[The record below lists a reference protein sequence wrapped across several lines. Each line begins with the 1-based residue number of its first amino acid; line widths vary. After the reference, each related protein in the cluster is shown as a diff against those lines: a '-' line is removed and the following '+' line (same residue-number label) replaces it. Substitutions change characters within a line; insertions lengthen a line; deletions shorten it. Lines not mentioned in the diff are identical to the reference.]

1 MICKKEKCTGCFACY
16 NICPKNAI
24 KMEEDIYGYIYPQ
37 IDRQK
42 CIECGAC
49 QKICPQCNEEIR
61 FKEPLEAFA
70 AYSNDEEIRE
80 KSTSGGV
87 ATVFYKK
94 IIENGGVGFG
104 LANIKNNKFCFMKV
118 DTIEKISDVKGSKYV
133 HGYIER
139 TYKEIE
145 EELKKRK
152 VLFIGTP
159 CQVAGLK
166 AFLRKNYEN
175 LITVDLIC
183 HGVPSQKLL
192 LEEFK
197 RLNLKVDNI
206 DRVSFRSEKGYFLKC
221 YQKKNIILDIPM
233 DKSYYYKGFMDA
245 LFMREN
251 CYNCIFSRPERVS
264 DITIGDF
271 WGLDTEAKINI
282 SPEKGISVVLPITDK
297 GNDFWNECKY
307 DFNYE
312 KREIQEA
319 VNGNTQLEK
328 TVIKNKN
335 YNKFRKYY
343 IKYGFEKSY
352 NKCMSIKQ
360 RMKNN
365 SFIYNTYKKLKELR
379 NEQ

>member
-1 MICKKEKCTGCFACY
+1 MICEKEKCTGCFACY

-24 KMEEDIYGYIYPQ
+24 KMEEDIYGYIYPK
-37 IDRQK
+37 IDKQK
-42 CIECGAC
+42 CIDCRMC
-49 QKICPQCNEEIR
+49 QKICPQCNEKIK
-61 FKEPLEAFA
+61 FKEPIETFA
-70 AYSNDEEIRE
+70 AYSDDEKIRE
-80 KSTSGGV
+80 NSTSGGV

-104 LANIKNNKFCFMKV
+104 LSNIKNNKFCFMKV
-118 DTIEKISDVKGSKYV
+118 DTIEKINDVKGSKYV

-139 TYKEIE
+139 TYKEVE
-145 EELKKRK
+145 EELGKRT

-166 AFLRKNYEN
+166 AYLRKEYEN

-197 RLNLKVDNI
+197 RLDLKVENI
-206 DRVSFRSEKGYFLKC
+206 DKVSFRCEKGYFLKC
-221 YQKKNIILDIPM
+221 YQKENIILDIPI

-251 CYNCIFSRPERVS
+251 CYNCSFSQKQRVS

-271 WGLDTEAKINI
+271 WGLDIEAKIN
-282 SPEKGISVVLPITDK
+282 SNPEKGISVVLPITTK
-297 GNDFWNECKY
+297 GDDFWNKCKY

-312 KREIQEA
+312 RREIQEA
-319 VNGNTQLEK
+319 VNGNAQLEK

-343 IKYGFEKSY
+343 IKDGLGKSY
-352 NKCMSIKQ
+352 KKCMTIKQ

-365 SFIYNTYKKLKELR
+365 LLIYNTYKKIKELR